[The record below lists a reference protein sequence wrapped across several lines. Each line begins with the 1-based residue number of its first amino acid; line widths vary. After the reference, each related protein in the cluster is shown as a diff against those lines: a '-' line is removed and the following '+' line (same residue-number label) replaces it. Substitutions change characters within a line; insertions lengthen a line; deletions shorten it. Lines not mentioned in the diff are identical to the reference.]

1 MPAPLVGLAVGAA
14 ARAVA
19 KKVASNA
26 VKSAATKKLVKEAA
40 KKKPLANPKSGVRV
54 KSAAKQ
60 QPNKPNE
67 TKMVYKINDS
77 GGRAY
82 NKAIKEYNSMP
93 ESGRFGS
100 AAERQA
106 MGIEIMSKAPV
117 GRKVSI
123 TGKKLNQAE
132 ARKATTPKNINTA
145 NPFANR
151 VKINTDPTKPKGIF
165 GPLKKKAAAANTPA
179 NRAKAQA
186 NVRGLKV
193 ANKRINKMEDV
204 PAGVSARFNATNS
217 RLAKEAAKKKIT
229 KSKPKNRGK

>member
-1 MPAPLVGLAVGAA
+1 MMKPKKNPVTKLVAAGAKAAAKAVGKKATKPLVNS
-14 ARAVA
+14 
-19 KKVASNA
+19 KSA
-26 VKSAATKKLVKEAA
+26 VKVK
-40 KKKPLANPKSGVRV
+40 P
-54 KSAAKQ
+54 AAKQ
-60 QPNKPNE
+60 KPNKPNE

-82 NKAIKEYNSMP
+82 NKAIKEYDSMP
-93 ESGRFGS
+93 EAGRFGS

-151 VKINTDPTKPKGIF
+151 VKINTDPTKPKGVF
-165 GPLKKKAAAANTPA
+165 SPLKKKAAAANTPA
-179 NRAKAQA
+179 NRAKAKA
-186 NVRGLKV
+186 NARGLKA
-193 ANKRINKMEDV
+193 ANKPVSKNNRNRFGDGEMSAYLKSLKPARANRTRAGKSV
-204 PAGVSARFNATNS
+204 P
-217 RLAKEAAKKKIT
+217 K
-229 KSKPKNRGK
+229 